1 MAKLILTDQKGKKH
15 EFQLLET
22 QFTVGKLPECDLS
35 LSLSGISR
43 RHCTFTQKNGHF
55 YVRDLGSKNGTYLNG
70 TRINEQDV
78 RLSNNDQITLSKIRL
93 SFIADDTSI
102 RPSHALHVTNGSHP
116 SSQDVSPKKKANVV
130 IELRRKIHK
139 RLLEELD
146 LKKLSNNTSDQEM
159 RFKTEETIY
168 NILPELKAEIPP
180 DVDKKTLVADVIDE
194 ALGLGP
200 VETLMADPNVNE
212 IMVNNWDE
220 IYIEKAGKLVLTDK
234 RFSGNQQVL
243 QVIRRILAPIGRRI
257 DETTPMVDARLKD
270 GSRVNAIIAPLSL
283 KGPTLTIRRF
293 SETPFEVDDLIRF
306 GSIKQEIADFL
317 NIAVTERANI
327 LISGGTGSGKTT
339 LLNVVSSFISEDER
353 IVTIEDAA
361 ELKLRQPHV
370 VSLESKPP
378 NIEGKGSIPIRKLV
392 INSLRMRPDRI
403 IVGECRGGEALDM
416 LQAMNTGHDGSLTT
430 IHANTTRDSLARLET
445 LVLMAGLDLPSKAIR
460 EQINAAIDIIVQTA
474 RLKDGTR
481 KITEV
486 VELTG
491 MEGDVLQVQPIFKFV
506 QKGYDGDKIIGHYE
520 STGNVPR
527 IYFDLKERG
536 IDVNLDIFKKGAL

>member
-22 QFTVGKLPECDLS
+22 QFTVGKLADCDLS

-43 RHCTFTQKNGHF
+43 RHCIFTQKNGHF
-55 YVRDLGSKNGTYLNG
+55 YVRDLGSKNGTFVNG

-78 RLSNNDQITLSKIRL
+78 KLENNDQITLSKIRL
-93 SFIADDTSI
+93 SFITGDASI
-102 RPSHALHVTNGSHP
+102 RPSQALHSANENHLEVQAAP
-116 SSQDVSPKKKANVV
+116 EKDKSQVV

-146 LKKLSNNTSDQEM
+146 LKKLSNNTSDEEM

-168 NILPELKAEIPP
+168 NILPELESEIPP
-180 DVDKKTLVADVIDE
+180 DVDRKALVSDVIDE

-200 VETLMADPNVNE
+200 VEALMADPNVNE

-220 IYIEKAGKLVLTDK
+220 IYIEKDGRLRLTDK

-257 DETTPMVDARLKD
+257 DETTPLVDARLKD

-293 SETPFEVDDLIRF
+293 SANPFTVEDLIRF
-306 GSIKQEIADFL
+306 GSLKQEIADFL
-317 NIAVTERANI
+317 RVAVAERANI

-339 LLNVVSSFISEDER
+339 LLNVVSSFISENER

-361 ELKLRQPHV
+361 ELRLRQPHI
-370 VSLESKPP
+370 VSLEAKPP
-378 NIEGKGSIPIRKLV
+378 NIEGKGAIPIRKLV

-445 LVLMAGLDLPSKAIR
+445 LVLMAGLELPSKAIR

-481 KITEV
+481 KVTEV

-506 QKGYDGDKIIGHYE
+506 QKGYSDDKIIGNYE

-527 IYFDLKERG
+527 MYFDLKERG
-536 IDVNLDIFKKGAL
+536 IEVNLDIFKKGAL